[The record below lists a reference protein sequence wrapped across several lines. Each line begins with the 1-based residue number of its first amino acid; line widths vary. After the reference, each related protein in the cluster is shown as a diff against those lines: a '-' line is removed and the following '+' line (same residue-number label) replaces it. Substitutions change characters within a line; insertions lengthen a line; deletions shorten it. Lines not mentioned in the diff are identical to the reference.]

1 MVNLFLFFVLQTR
14 ANCNILGDVMQKENI
29 LGTEP
34 VGKLLRKF
42 AVPSI
47 VSMLV
52 ISLYNIVDQFF
63 IGQTI
68 GPLGNAATNV
78 AFPITTLCL
87 AVTLA
92 FGIGGAS
99 GFNLNMGAGDKKQ
112 AMKFIGNSVTM
123 LFTTGL
129 VIAII
134 AQIFLSPLLVL
145 CGAPKSVL
153 PYGIEYMRVI
163 LIGVPFVMLA
173 GGGAHLIRADGSPW
187 YSMACNMSG
196 AIANVILDYLFVMK
210 FGWGMTGAAV
220 ATVIGQVLSF
230 GIVVRYLFNF
240 KADKLLLKHLKPQ
253 FRIVLRTMQL
263 GAAQF
268 FNQLAMV
275 LVQVVANISASH
287 YGALSKYGSAIPLAC
302 SGIMIKVLMIYFS
315 FCIGISQGM
324 QPIASYNKGAK
335 KHDRVKKVFLVA
347 LACNEAIS
355 ILAWIIMQTF
365 PSQIMG
371 MFGDG
376 SRLYIECGTKFC
388 HIVSAV
394 TFLNGIQPLSS
405 TFCTAIGK
413 PAKGTFI
420 SLTRQIIFWL
430 PLLIVMPIVFMH
442 FGKPGIDG
450 MMYSTPIADVLAA
463 IVSIFMIRSVF
474 KKDLKTEA

>member
-1 MVNLFLFFVLQTR
+1 MI
-14 ANCNILGDVMQKENI
+14 CNILGEVMQSENI
-29 LGTEP
+29 LGTQP

-63 IGQTI
+63 IGQTV
-68 GPLGNAATNV
+68 GHLGNAATNV

-99 GFNLNMGAGDKKQ
+99 GFNLNLGAGDKKQ
-112 AMKFIGNSVTM
+112 AMKYIGNSVTM
-123 LFTTGL
+123 LFVVGI

-134 AQIFLSPLLVL
+134 AQIFLSPVLVL
-145 CGAPKSVL
+145 CGASKNVL

-173 GGGAHLIRADGSPW
+173 GGGAHLVRADGSPW
-187 YSMACNMSG
+187 YSMACNLSG

-210 FGWGMTGAAV
+210 FGWGMTGAAI

-230 GIVVRYLFNF
+230 AIVVRYLFNF

-268 FNQLAMV
+268 FNQLAMMV
-275 LVQVVANISASH
+275 VQVVANLSASH
-287 YGALSKYGSAIPLAC
+287 YGALSKYGPDIPLAC
-302 SGIMIKVLMIYFS
+302 SGVMIKVLMVYFS

-324 QPIASYNKGAK
+324 QPIASFNKGAK
-335 KHDRVKKVFLVA
+335 KYDRVKKVFLLA
-347 LACNEAIS
+347 LACNEVIS
-355 ILAWIIMQTF
+355 IIAWIVMQTF

-371 MFGDG
+371 MFGNG
-376 SRLYIECGTKFC
+376 NELYIECGTKFC
-388 HIVSAV
+388 HIVAAL
-394 TFLNGIQPLSS
+394 TFINGIQPLTS

-442 FGKPGIDG
+442 FGKEGIDG
-450 MMYSTPIADVLAA
+450 MMYSTPVADALAA
-463 IVSIFMIRSVF
+463 IVSVIMIIGIF
-474 KKDLKTEA
+474 KKELNTKAENML

>member
-1 MVNLFLFFVLQTR
+1 
-14 ANCNILGDVMQKENI
+14 MQKENI
-29 LGTEP
+29 LGTQP

-63 IGQTI
+63 IGKTI
-68 GPLGNAATNV
+68 GHLGNAATLV

-99 GFNLNMGAGDKKQ
+99 GFNLNLGAGDKKQ

-123 LFTTGL
+123 LFVTGI
-129 VIAII
+129 VIALF

-145 CGAPKSVL
+145 CGSTKAVL
-153 PYGIEYMRVI
+153 PYAIEYMRII

-187 YSMACNMSG
+187 YSMACNLSG
-196 AIANVILDYLFVMK
+196 AIANVILDYLFVIK

-240 KADKLLLKHLKPQ
+240 KAEKLLLKHLKPQ
-253 FRIVLRTMQL
+253 FNIVLRTMQL

-275 LVQVVANISASH
+275 LVQVVANISARH
-287 YGALSKYGSAIPLAC
+287 YGALSDYGPDIPLGC
-302 SGIMIKVLMIYFS
+302 SGILVKVLMIYFS

-335 KHDRVKKVFLVA
+335 KYDRVKKVFLLA
-347 LACNEAIS
+347 LVCNEVIS
-355 ILAWIIMQTF
+355 IIAWIIMQTF
-365 PSQIMG
+365 PGEIMG
-371 MFGDG
+371 LFIDEHAKNYK
-376 SRLYIECGTKFC
+376 LYIECGTKFC
-388 HIVSAV
+388 HIVSAL
-394 TFLNGIQPLSS
+394 TFINGIQPLSS

-430 PLLIVMPIVFMH
+430 PLLIVMPIVFMN
-442 FGKPGIDG
+442 FGGEGIDG
-450 MMYSTPIADVLAA
+450 MMYSTPVADALAA
-463 IVSIFMIRSVF
+463 VVSILMIISVF

>member
-1 MVNLFLFFVLQTR
+1 MTDR
-14 ANCNILGDVMQKENI
+14 NI

-52 ISLYNIVDQFF
+52 VSLYNIVDQVF
-63 IGQTI
+63 IGQKV

-78 AFPITTLCL
+78 AFPISTLCL

-112 AMKFIGNSVTM
+112 AIKFIGNSVTM
-123 LFTTGL
+123 LFSTG
-129 VIAII
+129 III
-134 AQIFLSPLLVL
+134 AVLSEIFLKPLLVAF
-145 CGAPKSVL
+145 GSPDDVL
-153 PYGIEYMRVI
+153 PYGIEYVRIIM
-163 LIGVPFVMLA
+163 IGTPFLMLA
-173 GGGAHLIRADGSPW
+173 NGGAHLIRADGSPW
-187 YSMACNMSG
+187 YSMLSNLSG
-196 AIANVILDYLFVMK
+196 AITNVILDYLFVMK
-210 FGWGMTGAAV
+210 FGWGMTGAAA

-230 GIVVRYLFNF
+230 LLVINYLRNF
-240 KADKLLLKHLKPQ
+240 KSEKIHLKNFKPE
-253 FRIVLRTMQL
+253 FVIVKRTMQL

-268 FNQLAMV
+268 FNQLAMM
-275 LVQVVANISASH
+275 LVQVVANNSATY

-302 SGIMIKVLMIYFS
+302 SGIILKVCMIFFS
-315 FCIGISQGM
+315 FCIGVSQGM

-335 KHDRVKKVFLVA
+335 KHDRVKKVFLLA
-347 LACNEAIS
+347 LTCNEIIS
-355 ILAWIIMQTF
+355 IAAWIILQAF
-365 PSQIMG
+365 PRQIMG
-371 MFGDG
+371 LFGDG
-376 SRLYIECGTKFC
+376 SPEYFEYAVKFC
-388 HIVSAV
+388 RIFTAMM
-394 TFLNGIQPLSS
+394 FLNGIQPLSS

-442 FGKPGIDG
+442 FGLEGIDG
-450 MMYSTPIADVLAA
+450 MMYSTPVADALAA
-463 IVSIFMIRSVF
+463 IVSIFMIRGVF
-474 KKDLKTEA
+474 KKELKS